1 MMPINISFSKTI
13 NLIFSSAM
21 NCPRNSRYSDCASAC
36 PPTCPFPDKPQ
47 KCNKKCVQ
55 GCVCLKGYAL
65 SDGACVPVKSCGCSY
80 EGRYYKAGQ
89 RFWADEACG
98 RRCKCDTTLGMVTCQ
113 EASCSANERCSVVNG
128 ERACVP
134 TSHATCTA
142 SGDPHYKTFDGH
154 KFDFQGT
161 CVYQLAKLCN
171 DNPVLVPFKVN
182 VQNDH
187 RGRKSVSFTKTVEI
201 SIYGI
206 TITLSRDF
214 PNKVLVSM
222 STHVQKKKK
231 GLIF

>member
-21 NCPRNSRYSDCASAC
+21 DCPRNSRYHDCASAC
-36 PPTCPFPDKPQ
+36 PSTCPFPDKPQ

-89 RFWADEACG
+89 RFWADDACG

-171 DNPVLVPFKVN
+171 DNPDLVPFKVN

-222 STHVQKKKK
+222 STHVYKKK

>member
-1 MMPINISFSKTI
+1 MSG
-13 NLIFSSAM
+13 
-21 NCPRNSRYSDCASAC
+21 CPL
-36 PPTCPFPDKPQ
+36 TCPISKKPQ
-47 KCNKKCVQ
+47 ICNKKCVQ
-55 GCVCLKGYAL
+55 GCVCLRGYAL
-65 SDGACVPVKSCGCSY
+65 SDGACVPIKSCGCSY

-89 RFWADEACG
+89 RFWANDACG
-98 RRCKCDTTLGMVTCQ
+98 RRCKCDPTLGMVTCE
-113 EASCSANERCSVVNG
+113 EASCSANERCGVLNG

-134 TSHATCTA
+134 TGHSTCTA

-171 DNPVLVPFKVN
+171 DNPNLVPFKVN

-187 RGRKSVSFTKTVEI
+187 RGRKSVSFAKTVEI

-222 STHVQKKKK
+222 
-231 GLIF
+231 